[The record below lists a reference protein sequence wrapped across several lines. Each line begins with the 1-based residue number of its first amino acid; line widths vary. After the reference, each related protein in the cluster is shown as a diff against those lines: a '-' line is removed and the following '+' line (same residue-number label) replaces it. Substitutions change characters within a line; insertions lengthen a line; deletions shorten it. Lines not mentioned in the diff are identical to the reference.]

1 MKKGSEVQK
10 FKIIL
15 SYIEFKTKLGYT
27 IPCYT
32 KEKKKKKTQMAIAF
46 DVILV
51 SCVQRGTC

>member
-32 KEKKKKKTQMAIAF
+32 KEKKKKNQIAIVF